1 MRVTLKDWLPHS
13 ANDVL
18 VKVNDEC
25 IFGFA
30 WLAVDRKSMLLSIAL
45 LEAMGS
51 EGKSAR
57 LRKQRRWKLV
67 RTGGTAFAWGEIRG
81 RRRVVVQG
89 RHVGGRDESALQRA
103 SSYWR
108 LMRFMHETDCF
119 FFNGVC
125 PAQAIT

>member
-1 MRVTLKDWLPHS
+1 MHFLWLR
-13 ANDVL
+13 
-18 VKVNDEC
+18 
-25 IFGFA
+25 
-30 WLAVDRKSMLLSIAL
+30 LARGRPEVYAPVYCL
-45 LEAMGS
+45 LEAKRS

-67 RTGGTAFAWGEIRG
+67 RTGATAFAWGEIRG
-81 RRRVVVQG
+81 RRRVVNQG

-108 LMRFMHETDCF
+108 LMRFMHETVF
-119 FFNGVC
+119 FFNGVF

>member
-1 MRVTLKDWLPHS
+1 MRVTLKDWVPN

-25 IFGFA
+25 IF
-30 WLAVDRKSMLLSIAL
+30 WLRLARGRPEVYAPVHCL

-89 RHVGGRDESALQRA
+89 RHVGGRDESALQ
-103 SSYWR
+103 
-108 LMRFMHETDCF
+108 
-119 FFNGVC
+119 
-125 PAQAIT
+125 